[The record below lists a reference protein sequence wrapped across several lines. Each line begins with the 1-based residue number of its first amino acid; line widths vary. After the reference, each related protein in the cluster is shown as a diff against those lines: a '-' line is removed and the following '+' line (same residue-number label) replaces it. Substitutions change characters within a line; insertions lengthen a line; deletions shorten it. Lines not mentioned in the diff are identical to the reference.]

1 MEKFAKLEGFSR
13 YDISSDGYVISH
25 CRSVPKVMKVK
36 ITKSGYEEVQI
47 TSDEGVTQG
56 FRVNRL
62 VALTFMPEGYKEGLV
77 VDHINGDKMDNRL
90 ENLRWCTVRENSG
103 YHYSRGGKTV
113 GVKPYKGKWRAII
126 SFDKKDYHIG
136 MFKTFEEALAARKD
150 VEDNGLGVIVK
161 YKPLGSIYKKGDRWV
176 YQIRRKG
183 INKSISTASKDEAL
197 CIQKDITLNGME
209 QLPKYLN

>member
-103 YHYSRGGKTV
+103 YHYSRGG
-113 GVKPYKGKWRAII
+113 
-126 SFDKKDYHIG
+126 
-136 MFKTFEEALAARKD
+136 
-150 VEDNGLGVIVK
+150 
-161 YKPLGSIYKKGDRWV
+161 
-176 YQIRRKG
+176 
-183 INKSISTASKDEAL
+183 
-197 CIQKDITLNGME
+197 
-209 QLPKYLN
+209 